1 LRVAPNLANLPRRPP
16 TTLARTAATLD
27 IASGGRFEL
36 GVAPGS
42 QQLWDSILAE
52 GAAGESIDALD
63 EAVRIIRA
71 LWTPGADVRFEGRHY
86 RLEGAKPGP
95 FPVHNMSIWLG
106 AYQPRL
112 LRLIGRAADD
122 WVPSSPHFPPERFP
136 AANEIVDEASAGA
149 GRSPDAVQRLYNI
162 AGDFAGTGSG
172 FLQGPPKVWAEQLA
186 ELTLTQGVSTYIL
199 YRVESADVIRRFA
212 AEVAPAV
219 RELVGAE
226 RTRR

>member
-1 LRVAPNLANLPRRPP
+1 
-16 TTLARTAATLD
+16 
-27 IASGGRFEL
+27 
-36 GVAPGS
+36 
-42 QQLWDSILAE
+42 
-52 GAAGESIDALD
+52 
-63 EAVRIIRA
+63 
-71 LWTPGADVRFEGRHY
+71 
-86 RLEGAKPGP
+86 
-95 FPVHNMSIWLG
+95 
-106 AYQPRL
+106 
-112 LRLIGRAADD
+112 
-122 WVPSSPHFPPERFP
+122 VPSSPHFPPERFP

-162 AGDFAGTGSG
+162 AGTGSG

-219 RELVGAE
+219 RELVDAE